1 MRALKTHSNN
11 FPIYYMSVLATV
23 IMLCITSLV
32 FIYLITESLCLLTNF
47 LSPTWSSQVRSFIYE
62 VFFKIRF

>member
-32 FIYLITESLCLLTNF
+32 FIYLITESLCLLT
-47 LSPTWSSQVRSFIYE
+47 T
-62 VFFKIRF
+62 FFQFSLPPVHYLW